1 MTYVDVATGQLQFQ
15 FHFVAMK
22 ALTAIDTL
30 SHAAATS
37 ILTPKFMAKSA
48 KQKQQQHYLFPLLAD
63 HICAGSSNSEMSS

>member
-1 MTYVDVATGQLQFQ
+1 MDVATGQFQ
-15 FHFVAMK
+15 FVAMS

-48 KQKQQQHYLFPLLAD
+48 KQKQKQQQQHYLFPLLAD
-63 HICAGSSNSEMSS
+63 HICAGSSNSETSS